1 MRAFRMPGPYR
12 RGFEGMVERE
22 LQDSR
27 STEFRELGA
36 AAFQASAMP
45 PGEATS
51 TEAAPPA
58 ILL

>member
-1 MRAFRMPGPYR
+1 LRDFRAA
-12 RGFEGMVERE
+12 
-22 LQDSR
+22 
-27 STEFRELGA
+27 EFRELGA